1 MRYDPE
7 LHHRRSIRLKGYD
20 YSRAGAYFLTICC
33 QNRACL
39 LGEIVD
45 GEMRLNASGRMVWH
59 WVKELA
65 RKFPDIEHDEFFCMP
80 NHEHAILVRVGADL
94 CVRPNAAAGQH
105 GSNLQRAVQWFKTM
119 TTNGYIQGV
128 RQSGWPA
135 FPGRLWQRNYFERV
149 IRDETEMERIRAYIA
164 ANPAN
169 WKKDPENP
177 DHTTG
182 GRGCNGVENNEGEHA
197 GSPLQGIIP

>member
-7 LHHRRSIRLKGYD
+7 FHRRRSIRLKGYD

-65 RKFPDIEHDEFFCMP
+65 RKFPDIEHDEFVCMP
-80 NHEHAILVRVGADL
+80 NHVHAILIHVGADL
-94 CVRPNAAAGQH
+94 RVRPGT
-105 GSNLQRAVQWFKTM
+105 NLRKAVQWFKTM

-135 FPGRLWQRNYFERV
+135 FSGRLWQRNYFERV
-149 IRDETEMERIRAYIA
+149 IRDETELGRIRAYIA

-169 WKKDPENP
+169 WKEDAENP
-177 DHTTG
+177 EHAEG
-182 GRGCNGVENNEGEHA
+182 NGGEHA
-197 GSPLQGIIP
+197 GSPLQWKIP